1 VLHGV
6 HTALVTP
13 FKASGELDLDAHR
26 RLCERQ
32 LAAGIHGLVVCGTTG
47 ETPTLTRDE
56 WETLVRATVELAAGR
71 VPVTAGCGTNSTAST
86 VGLCGRA
93 RELGA
98 DAALVVLPYYNKP
111 NPAGH
116 LAHMAAAASVGL
128 PVVAYHVPGRTGQRV
143 PVALLAQLASLDGVV
158 AVKEATGDVTY
169 GSDLIGRIDR
179 PVLSGD
185 DFSFFPLM
193 CVGGAGVIS
202 VVSNVDPLSTVA
214 LAEAARDGDLA
225 SGAQLHHFMQPL
237 IRWLFSDTN
246 PVPTKAALA
255 QMGLCGATARLPLA
269 SMDPAVVP
277 EELLEG
283 IEP

>member
-1 VLHGV
+1 MLHGV

-13 FKASGELDLDAHR
+13 FTASGDLDLDAYR

-47 ETPTLTRDE
+47 ETPTLDPAE
-56 WETLVRATVELAAGR
+56 WEALVRATVGLAAGR
-71 VPVTAGCGTNSTAST
+71 VPVTAGCGTNNTAT
-86 VGLCGRA
+86 TAAACTRA

-116 LAHMAAAASVGL
+116 HAHLEAAAAAGL
-128 PVVAYHVPGRTGQRV
+128 PLVAYHVPGRTGQRLDT
-143 PVALLAQLASLDGVV
+143 ALLAALTTRDGVV
-158 AVKEATGDVTY
+158 ALKEATGDVTF
-169 GSDLIGRIDR
+169 GSDVIGLVDR

-185 DFSFFPLM
+185 DFSFYPLM
-193 CVGGAGVIS
+193 CVGAAGVIS

-214 LAEAARDGDLA
+214 LAEAARDGDMA
-225 SGAQLHHFMQPL
+225 SGAQLHHFLQPL

-255 QMGLCGATARLPLA
+255 ALGLCEPATRLPLWP
-269 SMDPAVVP
+269 MPADQVP
-277 EELLEG
+277 AELLEG
-283 IEP
+283 IDP